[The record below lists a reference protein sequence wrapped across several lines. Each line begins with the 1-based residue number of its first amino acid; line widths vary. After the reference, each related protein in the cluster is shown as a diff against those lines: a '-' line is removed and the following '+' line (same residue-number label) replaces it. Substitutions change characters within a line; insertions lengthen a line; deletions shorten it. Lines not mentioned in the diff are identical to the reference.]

1 MPRLRCNGLE
11 IEYES
16 LGDPA
21 APAILLIMGL
31 GMQLLAWPDDFCQ
44 RLLARGFRVIRFD
57 NRDVGLSA
65 RYGGDEARQTWCG
78 RCSRQGCD
86 CRCVRPIRLSD
97 MADDAIGLLD
107 GLGIAQAHVVGASMG
122 GMIAQLLAARFPQRV
137 LSLTSIM
144 SSSGNR
150 RLEPPKPDALK
161 ALLSRPADPH
171 DVEAVIDHL
180 VRVFG
185 IIGSPGFP
193 PDPVEL
199 RQRLSRSVR
208 RGYYPQ
214 GVARQL
220 IAVIASGDRRKLLRT
235 IVAPTLVIHGAAD
248 PLVPPEAGRD
258 TARNIPGAKLMLIE
272 GMGHDLPP
280 ALYERLAEAIA
291 AHCVSHQA

>member
-16 LGDPA
+16 LGDPG

-31 GMQLLAWPDDFCQ
+31 GMQLLAWPDAFCE

-65 RYGGDEARQTWCG
+65 KISGAKRPHLIWAMLAARM
-78 RCSRQGCD
+78 RLPL
-86 CRCVRPIRLSD
+86 RPPYTLGD

-107 GLGIAQAHVVGASMG
+107 GLGIARAHVVGASMG

-144 SSSGNR
+144 SSSGNPKLPR
-150 RLEPPKPDALK
+150 PKPDAMK

-171 DVEAVIDHL
+171 NAQAVIDHL

-193 PDPVEL
+193 ADPAEL
-199 RQRLSRSVR
+199 RERVGRSVR
-208 RGYYPQ
+208 RGYYPE

-235 IVAPTLVIHGAAD
+235 IAAPTLVIHGAAD
-248 PLVPPEAGRD
+248 PLVPPDAGRD
-258 TARNIPGAKLMLIE
+258 TARSIAGAQLMLIE

-280 ALYERLAEAIA
+280 ALFERLAQAIA
-291 AHCVSHQA
+291 AHCVSHNS

>member
-31 GMQLLAWPDDFCQ
+31 GMQLLAWPDEFCQ

-65 RYGGDEARQTWCG
+65 RYGGKRRSNLVWAMLAARL
-78 RCSRQGCD
+78 RLPL
-86 CRCVRPIRLSD
+86 RPPYSLSD

-171 DVEAVIDHL
+171 DLEGVIDHL

-185 IIGSPGFP
+185 TIGSPGFP

-220 IAVIASGDRRKLLRT
+220 IAVVASGDRRKLLRT

>member
-31 GMQLLAWPDDFCQ
+31 GMQLLAWPDAFCES
-44 RLLARGFRVIRFD
+44 LVAHGYRVIRFD

-65 RYGGDEARQTWCG
+65 RAGGGKRPNLLWAMLAARLGLPQHPPYT
-78 RCSRQGCD
+78 
-86 CRCVRPIRLSD
+86 LSD
-97 MADDAIGLLD
+97 MADDAIGLID
-107 GLGIAQAHVVGASMG
+107 GLEIAQAHIVGASMG
-122 GMIAQLLAARFPQRV
+122 GMIAQLLAARFPERV

-144 SSSGNR
+144 SSSGNT
-150 RLEPPKPDALK
+150 RLGRPKPMALK
-161 ALLSRPADPH
+161 ALLSRPADAH
-171 DVEAVIDHL
+171 DAEAVIDHL

-185 IIGSPGFP
+185 VIGSPGFP
-193 PDPVEL
+193 PDPAEL
-199 RQRLSRSVR
+199 RQRLGRSVR
-208 RGYYPQ
+208 RGYYPE

-220 IAVIASGDRRKLLRT
+220 HAVIAAGDRRSLLQT
-235 IVAPTLVIHGAAD
+235 IVAPTLVIHGGAD

-280 ALYERLAEAIA
+280 ALYERLAQAIV
-291 AHCVSHQA
+291 AHCVSCNL